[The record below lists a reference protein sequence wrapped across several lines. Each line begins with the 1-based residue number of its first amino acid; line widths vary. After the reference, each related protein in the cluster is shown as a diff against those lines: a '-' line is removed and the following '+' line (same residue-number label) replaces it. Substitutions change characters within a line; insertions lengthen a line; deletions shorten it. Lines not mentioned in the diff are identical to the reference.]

1 MNLATL
7 ESIFGIQGK
16 DDPLTVLP
24 FKFKVALPNNW
35 VVAVELF
42 ISSLVPLA
50 LPSLSHVNVSE
61 LFASLIFVL
70 AAKL

>member
-24 FKFKVALPNNW
+24 FKSYLLNLMDLHQDDYDHMKQIPGYL
-35 VVAVELF
+35 E
-42 ISSLVPLA
+42 
-50 LPSLSHVNVSE
+50 
-61 LFASLIFVL
+61 
-70 AAKL
+70 